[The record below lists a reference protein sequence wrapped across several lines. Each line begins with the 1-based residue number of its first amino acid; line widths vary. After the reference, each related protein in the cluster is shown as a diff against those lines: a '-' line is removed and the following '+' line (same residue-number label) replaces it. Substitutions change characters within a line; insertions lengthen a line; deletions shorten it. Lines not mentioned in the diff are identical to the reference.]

1 MPRLRLYQ
9 VDAFTS
15 RLFGG
20 NPAAVV
26 PLDRWLDDA
35 TMQALSLENNLSET
49 AFFVP
54 EGDGFRLRWF
64 TPTVEVDLC
73 GHATLASAFVLF
85 TELAPDRREVAFA
98 TRSGLLT
105 VRMAGERLVMDFP
118 RWRVEP
124 LASVPAELMRAL
136 NAAPREVSTVNGSH
150 ENLFAVFDTE
160 AQVRA
165 LKPDFTALRALQ
177 AGVIA
182 TAPGDQ
188 SDCAVRYFASAFG
201 IDEDPATGSIHCAL
215 TPYWAKRLGKSAIYS
230 RQVSQRGAELF
241 CELKGERVDIAG
253 SVVKYLEGWI
263 EI

>member
-1 MPRLRLYQ
+1 MQRLRLYQ

-35 TMQALSLENNLSET
+35 TMQAISLENNLSET

-85 TELAPDRREVAFA
+85 TELSPVVARCVRDA
-98 TRSGLLT
+98 QRLLT
-105 VRMAGERLVMDFP
+105 VRMAGDRLVMDFP
-118 RWRVEP
+118 RWSVEP
-124 LASVPAELMRAL
+124 LASVPAQLTRAL
-136 NAAPREVSTVNGSH
+136 NAAPREISTVNGSH
-150 ENLFAVFDTE
+150 DNLFVVFDTE
-160 AQVRA
+160 AEVRA
-165 LKPDFTALRALQ
+165 LAPDFTALRALK

-182 TAPGDQ
+182 TAPGEQ
-188 SDCAVRYFASAFG
+188 SDCVVRYFASAFG

-215 TPYWAKRLGKSAIYS
+215 TPYWAERLGKSAIYS
-230 RQVSQRGAELF
+230 RQVSRRGAELF

-253 SVVKYLEGWI
+253 GVVKYLEGWI